1 MCNTIRKE
9 NESIRIITYNDTNRE
24 LILIKSL
31 IRYKKY
37 FVKET
42 HKWQVT

>member
-1 MCNTIRKE
+1 MYYNKKGNETIR
-9 NESIRIITYNDTNRE
+9 NLISYNGINRE

-37 FVKET
+37 FIKET